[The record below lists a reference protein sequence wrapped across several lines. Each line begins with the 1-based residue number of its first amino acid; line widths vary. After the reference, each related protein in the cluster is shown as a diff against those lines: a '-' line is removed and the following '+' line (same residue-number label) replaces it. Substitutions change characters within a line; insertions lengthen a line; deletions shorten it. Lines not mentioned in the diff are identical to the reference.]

1 MRFCFTGALG
11 CASLPFCNKEGE
23 MLIDAL
29 ISAVPTLLRKKTV
42 QSSCRLC
49 APSGN
54 INSASTLNGK
64 DKSLTQNLWQAM
76 ERTECLLELGLG
88 IAL

>member
-1 MRFCFTGALG
+1 
-11 CASLPFCNKEGE
+11 
-23 MLIDAL
+23 MLMDAL

-49 APSGN
+49 APSGS
-54 INSASTLNGK
+54 ISSASTLNEK
-64 DKSLTQNLWQAM
+64 DKLSTTNSGQAIE